1 MISFSRLSAL
11 PICRSSAAHPSAN
24 GTPSTPAPADPL
36 QLQDQPATPSAVAP
50 EGQGPPTPLEMQ
62 GFLDTER
69 SYTNAFHKTLSL
81 FVDDKTFSTPS
92 LRAAV
97 VGFLEVRCGRSSPS
111 KFRAISD
118 AFHFVLIPGSF
129 RSRNRCTPPPS
140 SGIRAPTLLSLKLS
154 PTTKTSVSRHMLGR
168 RSRTMSTLSRRSCN
182 EAESSRKIS
191 FEVSP

>member
-1 MISFSRLSAL
+1 
-11 PICRSSAAHPSAN
+11 
-24 GTPSTPAPADPL
+24 
-36 QLQDQPATPSAVAP
+36 
-50 EGQGPPTPLEMQ
+50 MQ

-97 VGFLEVRCGRSSPS
+97 VGFLEVRWGRSSPS

-129 RSRNRCTPPPS
+129 RSRNRCTPPPIVGYQS
-140 SGIRAPTLLSLKLS
+140 SNATVLETIPNYENERVPTHVRQEIENHVNLVKTVLQRGGVFAEDFLRSESL
-154 PTTKTSVSRHMLGR
+154 
-168 RSRTMSTLSRRSCN
+168 N
-182 EAESSRKIS
+182 
-191 FEVSP
+191 